1 MTIRFESSRFDSIRS
16 ATKTWRTLPV
26 LALTLL
32 LLLPAACGKAPETG
46 EDGAQAAPENRFLS
60 LGTAPPGGAFFV
72 VGSALAEVL
81 DRHHREAGWRVTAEA
96 TKGSQENIR
105 RLDQGQ
111 LDLALS
117 NAAIT
122 YFAIRGEGGW
132 DRAYPMS
139 SVVTLAPNV
148 ALFIAPESSGIRSI
162 QDLRGKRVVV
172 GPAGAGFEYFIRPLL
187 EAHGITYDDFT
198 PLNAPQSAAVDM
210 LADGA
215 AAAAFLG
222 GAVPTPSIE
231 QATTTQDITFIPL
244 DPAAREKLIADYPF
258 FRPAVIP
265 AGTYAGLDEDY
276 QGLDVGSMHVIV
288 ANSADEEWVY
298 QITRTLYEQRAE
310 VAERHPA
317 GRAINPN
324 NAVRDTGTPFHPGAE
339 RYYREAGLWPADA
352 ATDEPMDETAGSEE
366 ATPEDGA
373 SEGGA
378 SEEGAS

>member
-1 MTIRFESSRFDSIRS
+1 MTPRPMTQRFDLIRS
-16 ATKTWRTLPV
+16 VAKLRTALPI
-26 LALTLL
+26 LALVLMLL
-32 LLLPAACGKAPETG
+32 VPAACGGAPEGG
-46 EDGAQAAPENRFLS
+46 EEGAEAAPENRFLS

-81 DRHHREAGWRVTAEA
+81 GRHHREDGWQVTAEA

-105 RLDQGQ
+105 RLNQGQ

-122 YFAIRGEGGW
+122 YFAVRGEGGW
-132 DRAYPMS
+132 DRAYPMR

-148 ALFIAPESSGIRSI
+148 ALFIAPESSGVRSI

-187 EAHGITYDDFT
+187 EAHGVTYDDFT

-210 LADGA
+210 LADGS

-231 QATTTQDITFIPL
+231 QATTTQDITFVPL
-244 DPAAREKLIADYPF
+244 DPAVREQLIANYPF

-265 AGTYAGLDEDY
+265 AGTYAGLDSDY

-288 ANSADEEWVY
+288 AESADEEWVY
-298 QITRTLYEQRAE
+298 QVTRTFYEERAE

-339 RYYREAGLWPADA
+339 RYYREAGLWPTEEGAE
-352 ATDEPMDETAGSEE
+352 EPMDAAEAPEE
-366 ATPEDGA
+366 DSA
-373 SEGGA
+373 S
-378 SEEGAS
+378 